1 MLVRGDT
8 TLLKLHKII
17 QAVMPWEDNHLHQF
31 IVGDECYSIHL
42 PEDPLPRGVKNK
54 SRENTPI
61 AHKIRQILMFPG
73 DVKNESHVNLSQIA
87 PAEKAK
93 FIYEY
98 DFEDSWVPPDTGG
111 EDPASRSG
119 AEASCLSGRETLKPT

>member
-1 MLVRGDT
+1 VPIYQLKITLSKIRPPIWRRVLVRGDT

-17 QAVMPWEDNHLHQF
+17 QAVMPWEDNHLHQL

-73 DVKNESHVNLSQIA
+73 MLRTRVTPTSHRLRPQRRPNS
-87 PAEKAK
+87 
-93 FIYEY
+93 
-98 DFEDSWVPPDTGG
+98 
-111 EDPASRSG
+111 
-119 AEASCLSGRETLKPT
+119 